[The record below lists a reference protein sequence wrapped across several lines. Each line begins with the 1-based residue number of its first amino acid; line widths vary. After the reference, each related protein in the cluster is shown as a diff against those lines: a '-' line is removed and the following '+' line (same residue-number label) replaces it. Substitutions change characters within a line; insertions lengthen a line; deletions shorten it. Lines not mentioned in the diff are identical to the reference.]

1 MLSAAEKKLAH
12 TVTTCIRL
20 LAAEGVEQAKSGHPG
35 LPLGAAD
42 LAYVLWQRHL
52 RFNPA
57 DPTWINRDRF
67 ILSAGHGSM
76 LLYALLHLYGYNLP
90 LAELKRFRQWG
101 SKTPGHPE
109 HGLTPGVETSTGP
122 LGAGISTAVGMAIA
136 SEMTR
141 ARLMVNGVSPID
153 HRIYVLAGDGD
164 MMEGVSGEA
173 CSLAGHLRLNNLIV
187 LYDDNHITIEG
198 DTALAFSENVGLRYE
213 AYGWKVLRV
222 DGHDY
227 DAVDEALTQART
239 ADRPTLIIC
248 RTTIAKGACTKEGSH
263 HAHGAPLGAQEIAA
277 MKQKYGVP
285 TDACFCP
292 TEEALAH
299 TRTRVAEN
307 QRYAAEWQRNFA
319 AHLAAHPAART
330 AWEELQ
336 RTPAVV
342 SPEDVLANVRFDK
355 PIATR
360 AASGAV
366 LQYLA
371 QRIPTLVGGSADL
384 APSNNT
390 TLKDAGDFSADNRT
404 GRNLHFGVRE
414 HAMGNIVNGMALY
427 GGWLPFGATFFV
439 FSDYL
444 RPALRLSALMRLHAV
459 WIFTHDTIFVGEDGP
474 THQPVEHLWALR
486 AIPDINVI
494 RPADATET
502 AVAWAL
508 ATATTDRPTALI
520 LSRQNLP
527 VLDRTIYAPATQVAR
542 GGYVISEASDPARMK
557 LIIIATGSEVHLA
570 LAAQKELHAAG
581 IPVRVVSMP
590 CIEIFERQDAAY
602 RDTVLPRTVVNR
614 VSIEAGTTTGWYKY
628 IGQNGLAIGIDRFGA
643 SAPAEVLA
651 EKFGLTPGAVVA
663 AIRKHFSL

>member
-1 MLSAAEKKLAH
+1 MLSAQEKQLAQK
-12 TVTTCIRL
+12 VTTCIRL
-20 LAAEGVEQAKSGHPG
+20 IAAEGVEQAKSGHPG

-67 ILSAGHGSM
+67 VLSAGHGSM
-76 LLYALLHLYGYNLP
+76 LLYTLLHLYGYDLP
-90 LAELKRFRQWG
+90 VEELKRFRQWE
-101 SKTPGHPE
+101 SRTPGHPE

-136 SEMTR
+136 SEMAR
-141 ARLMVNGVSPID
+141 ARLAANGHSPID
-153 HRIYVLAGDGD
+153 CTVYVLAGDGD

-173 CSLAGHLRLNNLIV
+173 CSLAGHLRLSNLIV

-198 DTALAFSENVGLRYE
+198 DTSLAFSENVGMRYE

-227 DAVDEALTQART
+227 DAVDDALTQARA

-277 MKQKYGVP
+277 MKQKFGFAAD
-285 TDACFCP
+285 TCFCA
-292 TEEALAH
+292 TEEVRAH
-299 TRTRVAEN
+299 TRRRVQEN
-307 QRYAAEWQRNFA
+307 QAYYAEWRQSFDA
-319 AHLAAHPAART
+319 YLAAHPAARQVWDEMQHPR
-330 AWEELQ
+330 AVD
-336 RTPAVV
+336 PA
-342 SPEDVLANVRFDK
+342 EVLAGVPFDK

-371 QRIPTLVGGSADL
+371 KRIPALVGGSADL

-390 TLKDAGDFSADNRT
+390 NLKDAGDFSAENRT

-414 HAMGNIVNGMALY
+414 HAMGHIVNGMALS
-427 GGWLPFGATFFV
+427 GVCLPFGATFFV

-444 RPALRLSALMRLHAV
+444 RPAVRLSALMRLHVV

-486 AIPDINVI
+486 AIPDLNVI

-502 AVAWAL
+502 AVAWSM
-508 ATATTDRPTALI
+508 ATSTTDRPTALI
-520 LSRQNLP
+520 LTRQNLP
-527 VLDRTIYAPATQVAR
+527 VLDRKLYAPAEQAAR
-542 GGYVISEASDPARMK
+542 GGYVISEARDPRNIQY
-557 LIIIATGSEVHLA
+557 LIIATGSEVHLA
-570 LAAQKELHAAG
+570 LAVQKELQAEG
-581 IPVRVVSMP
+581 SSVRVVSMP
-590 CIEIFERQDAAY
+590 CLEVFQRQEAAYQDA
-602 RDTVLPRTVVNR
+602 VLPPSAVNR
-614 VSIEAGTTTGWYKY
+614 ISIEAGTTTGWYRY
-628 IGQNGLAIGIDRFGA
+628 IGREGLAIGIDRFGA

-651 EKFGLTPGAVVA
+651 EKFGLTPTAVIA
-663 AIRKHFSL
+663 AIKRHFTR